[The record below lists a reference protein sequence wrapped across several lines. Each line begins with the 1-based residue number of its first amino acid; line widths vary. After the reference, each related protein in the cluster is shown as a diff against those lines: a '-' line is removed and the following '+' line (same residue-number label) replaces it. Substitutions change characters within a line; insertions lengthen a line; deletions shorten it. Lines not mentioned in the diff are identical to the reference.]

1 MTMCGRYSIS
11 KTKDEV
17 RVRFSALI
25 EAGGETQRYN
35 VAPTQPAA
43 VITAARPDT
52 VQFFRWGLMPG
63 NAVNMKEIG
72 GRYINARA
80 ETVSER
86 YPFARLL
93 ATNRCIVPADGFY
106 EWQKKGS
113 AKIPHRFTLAD
124 DSLFAFAGLWDAWVD
139 KGTGEIIHSF
149 TIITVAPNPLVE
161 PVHNRMPA
169 ILPAGHEKLWLDTSI
184 SPAEA
189 IKLLQPYST
198 ELMKS
203 ITVSNLVNSP
213 LNDSPEVMEKAEHK
227 IEEQGT
233 LEF

>member
-1 MTMCGRYSIS
+1 MCGRYSIS
-11 KTKDEV
+11 KKKDELQ
-17 RVRFSALI
+17 VRFSASI

-43 VITAARPDT
+43 VITSLEPAA
-52 VQFFRWGLMPG
+52 VKFFRWGIVPS
-63 NAVNMKEIG
+63 NSPDIKTIG

-80 ETVSER
+80 ETITEK
-86 YPFARLL
+86 YPFMRLL
-93 ATNRCIVPADGFY
+93 ATNRCIIPADGFY
-106 EWQKKGS
+106 EWQKKGNT
-113 AKIPHRFTLAD
+113 KIPHRFTLKN

-139 KGTGEIIHSF
+139 KSTGEVVNSF
-149 TIITVAPNPLVE
+149 TIITVAPNALLG

-169 ILPAGHEKLWLDTSI
+169 ILRPEEEKLWLDISI
-184 SPAEA
+184 PPSEA
-189 IKLLQPYST
+189 IKLLQPYPDD
-198 ELMKS
+198 LMKS

-213 LNDSPEVMEKAEHK
+213 LNDSPLVMEKEEYK